1 MFHVVRRSL
10 AAAGLTGLLLVAGGA
25 AAYADDP
32 LPPDNPATT
41 TDCGLP
47 PNDTDQGIAV
57 GEPAPGTDVV
67 DPVPA
72 DVPPGEP
79 KPDQPV
85 SSDTGTATI
94 TPPEQTID
102 PGLNPDVI
110 CIASAVA
117 PGSPVADTGGGG
129 EAVVPVSAPVPQL
142 PRTGPAPLQPTL
154 ALGAWLLLLGLLA
167 TLAGRRRT
175 ARP

>member
-1 MFHVVRRSL
+1 MVHVVRRSL
-10 AAAGLTGLLLVAGGA
+10 AAAGLTGLLVLAGGA
-25 AAYADDP
+25 AAHADDP
-32 LPPDNPATT
+32 LPPDNPVGT

-72 DVPPGEP
+72 EVPPVAPKDEP
-79 KPDQPV
+79 V
-85 SSDTGTATI
+85 GSDTGTATI
-94 TPPEQTID
+94 TPPEETID
-102 PGLNPDVI
+102 PGLDPDVI

-129 EAVVPVSAPVPQL
+129 
-142 PRTGPAPLQPTL
+142 
-154 ALGAWLLLLGLLA
+154 
-167 TLAGRRRT
+167 
-175 ARP
+175 